1 VNIIQ
6 DKGGCMSQE
15 IKLAKSSLFLSAF
28 LWGFGFVAVEGA
40 LISGWHPMALLAAR
54 GFIGGFLLLIFS
66 YKRKFWKNK
75 TMLWE
80 GIKAGVFLTLGFVGQ
95 TYGQALSGPANA
107 SFITAMYVIF
117 VPLIGAVWYKYKIS
131 MWVILTSFTAF
142 IGVALITVQGSL
154 SVNVGDIWLLA
165 GAIFFAVHII
175 KLSQLSRFNDSLSLT
190 TIQLFTMSAISSTFM
205 VITNTNFT
213 SSGLYYVLYIGLI
226 SSGVAFFLQTF
237 GQKSLESSV
246 ASIILTFEAIF
257 GVIGSALVFSLLI
270 PTQTWI
276 GGILLLGSVF
286 FLEAIPLLNKKRV

>member
-1 VNIIQ
+1 
-6 DKGGCMSQE
+6 MSQE

-40 LISGWHPMALLAAR
+40 LKSGWHPMALLSVR
-54 GFIGGFLLLIFS
+54 GLIGGCLLLLFS
-66 YKRKFWKNK
+66 YKRQFWKNK
-75 TMLWE
+75 KMLIE
-80 GIKAGVFLTLGFVGQ
+80 GFKAGAFLTLGFVGQ

-117 VPLIGAVWYKYKIS
+117 VPLIGAMWYKHKIS
-131 MWVILTSFTAF
+131 LLVILMSITAF
-142 IGVALITVQGSL
+142 LGVTLITVQGSL
-154 SVNVGDIWLLA
+154 SVNPGDVWLLA
-165 GAIFFAVHII
+165 GAVFFAIHII
-175 KLSQLSRFNDSLSLT
+175 KLSQLASFNDSLSLT
-190 TIQLFTMSAISSTFM
+190 TIQLFTMSLISSTFM
-205 VITNTNFT
+205 VITRTNFS

-257 GVIGSALVFSLLI
+257 GVLGSALVFKLMI

-286 FLEAIPLLNKKRV
+286 VLEAIPLMNKKRL